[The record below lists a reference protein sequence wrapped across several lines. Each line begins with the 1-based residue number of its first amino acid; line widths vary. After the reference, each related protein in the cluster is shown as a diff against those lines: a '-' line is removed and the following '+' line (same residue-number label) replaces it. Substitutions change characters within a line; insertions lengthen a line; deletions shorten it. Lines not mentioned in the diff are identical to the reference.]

1 MFFSLHTLVFLTVS
15 SSLAFHLPQ
24 NDFVPYILNG
34 QDADEGEWPHQVILL
49 HVATFQV
56 TP

>member
-1 MFFSLHTLVFLTVS
+1 MFFSLYTLVVLSV
-15 SSLAFHLPQ
+15 SSLAFHLPR
-24 NDFVPYILNG
+24 NDFVTYILNG

-49 HVATFQV
+49 HVATFQA